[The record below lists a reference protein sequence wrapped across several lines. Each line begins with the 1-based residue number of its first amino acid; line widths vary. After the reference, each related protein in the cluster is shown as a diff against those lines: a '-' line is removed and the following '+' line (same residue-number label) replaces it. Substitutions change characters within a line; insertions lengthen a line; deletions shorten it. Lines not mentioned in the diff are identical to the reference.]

1 MSHRCIKDI
10 QFLYFYLIQGGL
22 DDYLRS
28 ILLLCD
34 QYELPK
40 IFAMTRHGLGKTLK
54 KKAPVSI
61 IGIFNYDGAQ
71 VCVDFDNHIK
81 HKLI

>member
-1 MSHRCIKDI
+1 MDYMILFS
-10 QFLYFYLIQGGL
+10 FTSGGL

-71 VCVDFDNHIK
+71 VCKTKKIK
-81 HKLI
+81 SNFNGTEE